1 MKDPTPIKL
10 ALEEA
15 GVEVADHE
23 PNPKGE
29 LEDDEEKVTHAPS
42 LILSRITW
50 IGDQITKVSS
60 LWKFV
65 CIADLRQLLTWIGH
79 DRWLIWSV

>member
-1 MKDPTPIKL
+1 MTDPSPIKL

-15 GVEVADHE
+15 GVEVVDAE

-29 LEDDEEKVTHAPS
+29 LEDDEDKVTHAPS

-50 IGDQITKVSS
+50 IGDQITVVSNSLICGKNHRQYTSAFKVN
-60 LWKFV
+60 
-65 CIADLRQLLTWIGH
+65 Q
-79 DRWLIWSV
+79 

>member
-1 MKDPTPIKL
+1 MKDPTPIKT

-50 IGDQITKVSS
+50 IGDQITKVSD
-60 LWKFV
+60 LRFLA
-65 CIADLRQLLTWIGH
+65 CIADLRQQLT
-79 DRWLIWSV
+79 

>member
-1 MKDPTPIKL
+1 MKDPSPIKT

-29 LEDDEEKVTHAPS
+29 LEDDEEKVVHAPS

-50 IGDQITKVSS
+50 IGDQITKVSVPH
-60 LWKFV
+60 F
-65 CIADLRQLLTWIGH
+65 
-79 DRWLIWSV
+79 

>member
-1 MKDPTPIKL
+1 MKDPTPIKT

-50 IGDQITKVSS
+50 IGDQITKVSD
-60 LWKFV
+60 LQILP
-65 CIADLRQLLTWIGH
+65 CIADLRQHFTGNGH
-79 DRWLIWSV
+79 DG